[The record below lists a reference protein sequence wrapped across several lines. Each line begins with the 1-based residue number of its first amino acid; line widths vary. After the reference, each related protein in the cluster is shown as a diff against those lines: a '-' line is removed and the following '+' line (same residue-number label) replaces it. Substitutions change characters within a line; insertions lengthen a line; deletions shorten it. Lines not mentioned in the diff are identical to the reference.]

1 MLKNIQYYDLQAQY
15 SFSAMPLRILKLSF
29 QPHFHLFYIYI
40 TSVSNLPFIS
50 FVATF
55 FQFHH
60 EETQIS
66 SWWNEY
72 LIVMIHKFHHGE
84 TNRKHMSNRWN
95 SP

>member
-1 MLKNIQYYDLQAQY
+1 MHLILYTYQCAPPPHKTIILNIQYYDLQAQY

-29 QPHFHLFYIYI
+29 QPPVHLFCIYI
-40 TSVSNLPFIS
+40 TSVSNLTFIS

-66 SWWNEY
+66 S
-72 LIVMIHKFHHGE
+72 
-84 TNRKHMSNRWN
+84 
-95 SP
+95 

>member
-1 MLKNIQYYDLQAQY
+1 MYLILYTYQCAPPPHKTIILNIQYYDLQAQY
-15 SFSAMPLRILKLSF
+15 SLSAMLLPILKPPF
-29 QPHFHLFYIYI
+29 QPPIHLFCIYI

-66 SWWNEY
+66 S
-72 LIVMIHKFHHGE
+72 
-84 TNRKHMSNRWN
+84 
-95 SP
+95 

>member
-1 MLKNIQYYDLQAQY
+1 MHLILYTYQCAPPPHKTIIPNIQYYDLQAQY
-15 SFSAMPLRILKLSF
+15 SFSAMLLPTQKLSF
-29 QPHFHLFYIYI
+29 QPHFHFFCIYI

-66 SWWNEY
+66 S
-72 LIVMIHKFHHGE
+72 
-84 TNRKHMSNRWN
+84 
-95 SP
+95 